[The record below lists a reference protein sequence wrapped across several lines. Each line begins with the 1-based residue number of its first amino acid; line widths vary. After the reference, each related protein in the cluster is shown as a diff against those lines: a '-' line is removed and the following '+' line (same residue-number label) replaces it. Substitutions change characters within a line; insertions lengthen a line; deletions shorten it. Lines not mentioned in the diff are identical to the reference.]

1 MIQATRDMMRR
12 WLETLLH
19 IDDTPERT
27 AAAYALGI
35 FFGFSPFLG
44 LHTVLAVA
52 LAFLFNLNRVAVL
65 LGVYSNLPWII
76 APYYTFATMGGAALT
91 RTRLPPG
98 FQERLIDLFALSFTD
113 GTFWHQLG
121 SLMRPL
127 LWPYTLGSL
136 IGASAIAALAYPV
149 ALAFVRT
156 RRRHRHHRLDRDRD
170 HDTAGTRP

>member
-1 MIQATRDMMRR
+1 MISATRDMVRR
-12 WLETLLH
+12 WLEVLLH

-44 LHTVLAVA
+44 FHTVLAVA
-52 LAFLFNLNRVAVL
+52 LAFLFSLNRVAVL

-76 APYYTFATMGGAALT
+76 APYYTFATMFGAAIT

-98 FQERLIDLFALSFTD
+98 FRQRLGQLFELSFRD
-113 GTFWHQLG
+113 GTFWRQVR
-121 SLMRPL
+121 SLLEPL
-127 LWPYTLGSL
+127 LWPYAVGSF
-136 IGASAIAALAYPV
+136 IGAVALASIAYPL

-156 RRRHRHHRLDRDRD
+156 RRRHRHH
-170 HDTAGTRP
+170 